1 MSQAVYGAKCTACGA
16 VSYPK
21 HLVCPKC
28 RGESFQP
35 TEIAGEGTVLSY
47 TDVYALAI
55 DYEVRF
61 LRLAIVEL
69 DGGVRATGQL
79 LDETPKLGK
88 RVRTTVG
95 VVRETGGKPIYG
107 LQFVPA

>member
-1 MSQAVYGAKCTACGA
+1 MD
-16 VSYPK
+16 
-21 HLVCPKC
+21 
-28 RGESFQP
+28 
-35 TEIAGEGTVLSY
+35 IAGEGTVLSY

-55 DYEVRF
+55 DYDVRY

-79 LDETPKLGK
+79 LDEAPKLGK
-88 RVRTTVG
+88 RVRATVG
-95 VVRETGGKPIYG
+95 VVRETGGKATYG